1 MAYDLHT
8 MFFNTTSAVTSTATS
23 DAIDFHGPDL
33 DEVDYRI
40 VVNGTVSGTTPKIV
54 ATLETSDNNSDF
66 ATEATFP
73 NITAA
78 GETHLKFRSKKR
90 YRKLKLT
97 VSGTSPSFGH
107 VEAGIDSG
115 ARWTKGQ

>member
-1 MAYDLHT
+1 MAFDKHT
-8 MFFNTTSAVTSTATS
+8 MFFDTDSAVTSTTTS
-23 DAIDFHGPDL
+23 SAMDFHGPDL
-33 DEVDYRI
+33 AELTYRI
-40 VVNGTVSGTTPKIV
+40 VVNGTISGTTPKIV

-66 ATEATFP
+66 STELTFP
-73 NITAA
+73 DITTA
-78 GETHLKFRSKKR
+78 GETLVKYRAKKR

-115 ARWTKGQ
+115 SRGKIR

>member
-1 MAYDLHT
+1 MAYDVHT
-8 MFFNTTSAVTSTATS
+8 MFFNTSSAVTSTSTS

-33 DEVDYRI
+33 EEIDYRI
-40 VVNGTVSGTTPKIV
+40 VVNGTVSGTSPKIV
-54 ATLETSDNNSDF
+54 ATLETSNDNSTF
-66 ATEATFP
+66 TTEMTFP
-73 NITAA
+73 DITAA
-78 GETHLKFRSKKR
+78 GEVHKKFRSRKR

-115 ARWTKGQ
+115 ARWTKE

>member
-8 MFFNTTSAVTSTATS
+8 MFFNTTSAVTSTTTS
-23 DAIDFHGPDL
+23 SVIDFHGPDL
-33 DEVDYRI
+33 EELDYRI

-54 ATLETSDNNSDF
+54 ATLETSNDNSTF
-66 ATEATFP
+66 TTEYTFP
-73 NITAA
+73 DITAA
-78 GETHLKFRSKKR
+78 GETHKKYRCRKR

-115 ARWTKGQ
+115 SRWTKE